1 VGDKMQ
7 KLPEMYKNSN
17 VQSPNKNVYYSFE
30 KDNNDRHFSK
40 EDIIFNDIVII
51 KTVDNTYETK
61 IVSKLND
68 HILTSNKEIIYL
80 KDIKSIKRKDHK

>member
-1 VGDKMQ
+1 MK

-17 VQSPNKNVYYSFE
+17 VQRPNKNVFYSFE
-30 KDNNDRHFSK
+30 KEESDRNFSK
-40 EDIIFNDIVII
+40 DDIIFNDIVII
-51 KTVDNTYETK
+51 KTVDSTYETK

-68 HILTSNKEIIYL
+68 HILTSNKDIIYL